1 MIPFVINYV
10 RLMYWSGS
18 AFPAATN
25 QVSIQPNMFPIHHS
39 RDISQSEA
47 FTRASWEAANQELH
61 QQKTFVRSFFYL
73 YNVHKWPTCEHRPSL
88 KSNNVKETVCRVLPQ
103 YDDTC
108 DFTTCIKSGN
118 RIYPWNSCFATM
130 LFLWKYI
137 CNHLKWH
144 LDLIIMRLF
153 SNNLVNNLKEN

>member
-1 MIPFVINYV
+1 MSDWCIDLEVHSLQPPTKCLFSQTCFPYITPEISVKV
-10 RLMYWSGS
+10 RLSHV
-18 AFPAATN
+18 PAG
-25 QVSIQPNMFPIHHS
+25 
-39 RDISQSEA
+39 R
-47 FTRASWEAANQELH
+47 LH
-61 QQKTFVRSFFYL
+61 QQKTTFARSFFYL
-73 YNVHKWPTCEHRPSL
+73 YNVHKWPTCGHRPSL

-153 SNNLVNNLKEN
+153 FNKLVNNLKEN